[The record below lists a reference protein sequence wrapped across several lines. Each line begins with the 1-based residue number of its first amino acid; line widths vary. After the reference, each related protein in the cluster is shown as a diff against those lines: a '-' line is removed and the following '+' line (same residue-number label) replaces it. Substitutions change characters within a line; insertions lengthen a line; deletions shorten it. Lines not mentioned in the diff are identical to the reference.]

1 LEKELQ
7 MISLI
12 GFTGLILS
20 FVCNV
25 IVIGLYYFKINQR
38 FNQIFYLALYC
49 SLFFICLSFFALMF
63 AYISSDFSNFNVFQ
77 NSHSSKPLLY
87 KITGTWGNHEGS
99 MLLWLLIM
107 SLYNVFFSFNTTL
120 EEPMQ
125 KLTIVFQSSLYLCF
139 SLFVILTS
147 NPFLVNSI
155 DINEGLGLNP
165 ILQDP
170 ALAIHPPILYTGY
183 VGFSLI
189 LSLALAGLI
198 LNKLDNIWIQVL
210 KRWTMFC
217 WLMLTG
223 GIALGSYWAYYELG
237 WGGWWFW
244 DPVENVSL
252 MPWITGL
259 ALVHSLMITKQEQL
273 LKRWVIFLS
282 ILCFSLSIL
291 GTFLVRSGILTS
303 VHSFAAD
310 ASRGI
315 FILILFLTITGFSF
329 IIFILKSPHSNKQIN
344 LLFINKT
351 SALIINNVVM
361 LIACI
366 TILLG
371 TIYPIIIEV
380 LTNKRMSV
388 GAPYY
393 NSTVLPILLPGFL
406 IMSIAPMLSWQS
418 NKLDKIKNYIYIL
431 IVTSI
436 LTLLITYLTKFNIWG
451 FTGTILGLWIIAAS
465 LLSILHNCLKYKFK
479 KFFIYNNALIAH
491 MGVGI
496 MIIGITFSSIFQTKN
511 NFTIQTGEIVNSGQY
526 SLQLKNLKIE
536 EKNNFQELLGIF
548 LLHKKNEFLT
558 TIKSSKRYYYVSKVI
573 TTEAGIYHDWFQ
585 DFYLVLGNEKNNKWS
600 ITIYHNPLVSFIWI
614 GVMIMIFSGMV
625 GIFKR

>member
-1 LEKELQ
+1 

-351 SALIINNVVM
+351 SALIINNIVM

>member
-1 LEKELQ
+1 

-12 GFTGLILS
+12 GFIGLILS

-25 IVIGLYYFKINQR
+25 IVIGSYYFKINQR

-107 SLYNVFFSFNTTL
+107 SLYNIFFSFNTTL

-125 KLTIVFQSSLYLCF
+125 KLTIVFQSFLYLCF

-198 LNKLDNIWIQVL
+198 SSQLDNLWIQVI
-210 KRWTMFC
+210 KRWAMFC

-244 DPVENVSL
+244 DPDENVSL

-273 LKRWVIFLS
+273 LKRWVVFLS

-465 LLSILHNCLKYKFK
+465 LLSILHNCLKYKFQ

>member
-1 LEKELQ
+1 
-7 MISLI
+7 
-12 GFTGLILS
+12 
-20 FVCNV
+20 
-25 IVIGLYYFKINQR
+25 
-38 FNQIFYLALYC
+38 
-49 SLFFICLSFFALMF
+49 
-63 AYISSDFSNFNVFQ
+63 
-77 NSHSSKPLLY
+77 
-87 KITGTWGNHEGS
+87 

-244 DPVENVSL
+244 DPVENISL